1 MSDRPTRE
9 LTPAEVAKVQEALDA
24 ANVLTVSLSDLMK
37 DKPEAILE
45 DLIKE
50 LREMGSD
57 GSGAAGLLLR
67 RRDFFYA
74 LDRAE
79 ARLRDWNRE

>member
-1 MSDRPTRE
+1 MSDRPTRD
-9 LTPAEVAKVQEALDA
+9 LTPAEIIKVQEALDA
-24 ANVLTVSLSDLMK
+24 ANVPTVSLSDLMK

-50 LREMGSD
+50 LRTAPFAIYLTES
-57 GSGAAGLLLR
+57 
-67 RRDFFYA
+67 